1 MKIAFTTAVAC
12 GLMTSAAFAAET
24 AATVMNSDGAEV
36 GTVSVSDTESGVALA
51 KLSLTN
57 LPEGGIAV
65 HLHETGDCS
74 GEGFKSA
81 GGHIAGDREH
91 GVLAAGGPHPGDMP
105 NVTVNSDGTVEQEVF
120 LPFLNVEEH
129 LMDDDGAAFV
139 THGGQDDYSSQ
150 PSGDAG
156 DRIACGTFGADP
168 A

>member
-1 MKIAFTTAVAC
+1 MLWLPVVETIE
-12 GLMTSAAFAAET
+12 AARRFRVRRGAA
-24 AATVMNSDGAEV
+24 NFCRC
-36 GTVSVSDTESGVALA
+36 ALFGR
-51 KLSLTN
+51 
-57 LPEGGIAV
+57 GGIAV

-74 GEGFKSA
+74 GDGFKSA

-91 GVLAAGGPHPGDMP
+91 GVLTAGGPHPGDMP
-105 NVTVNSDGTVEQEVF
+105 NVTVGSDGTVEQEVF

-139 THGGQDDYSSQ
+139 IHGGQDDYSSQ

-156 DRIACGTFGADP
+156 DRIACGVFGADP